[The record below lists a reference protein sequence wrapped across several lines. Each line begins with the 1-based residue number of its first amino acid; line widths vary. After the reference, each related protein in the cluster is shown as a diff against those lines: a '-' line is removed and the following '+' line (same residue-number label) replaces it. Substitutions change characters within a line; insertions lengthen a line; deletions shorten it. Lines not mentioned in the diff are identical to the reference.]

1 MKTNMNLKTI
11 VLCLAA
17 IVVFV
22 ASCSKN
28 NTSTTSSGR
37 DAFVGN
43 YSMHDTIT
51 YYGNTPA
58 PEYKAY
64 TMTVQALSGTTDQV
78 VFHNI
83 YDRSHEDTAIINGS
97 VATFTR
103 GWAGTQGL
111 QYNTSAATGTLT
123 GTRLVLAG
131 GEDYSVGGSI
141 TYATG
146 VGTKQ

>member
-1 MKTNMNLKTI
+1 MKTN
-11 VLCLAA
+11 VLCLLA
-17 IVVFV
+17 IVTLA

-28 NTSTTSSGR
+28 NTATNNSSR

-43 YSMHDTIT
+43 YSMHDTIV

-64 TMTVQALSGTTDQV
+64 IMTVSALSGTSDQV

-83 YDRSHEDTAIINGS
+83 YDRNHEDTATISGT

-103 GWAGTQGL
+103 GWAGAQGL

-131 GEDYSVGGSI
+131 GEYYTVGGSV
-141 TYATG
+141 TYASG